1 MYNIYIMNRILD
13 KIKILVK
20 DRKKVVLLFVVLFLL
35 LGLSFTVLYLT
46 NRDSSFD
53 SRSRASSTP
62 SLGSENVN
70 GDLNDDGK
78 VSMEDFRLW
87 LGFYRGYK
95 GSNNIRFKSI
105 GTGGWHTCGM
115 GSDDNGYCWGN
126 NYSGQLGYGNTGTDS
141 NVPVLVSQGDRSS
154 GVTFVSIS
162 AGGSHTCGVGS
173 DGNGYCWGDNDFG
186 QLGDT
191 GADSN
196 IPKLVGQGERATGVT
211 FVSISA
217 GSDYTCGIGSDGE
230 GYCWGDNRAR
240 QLGNGNTGT
249 NSNVPK
255 LVSQGDRSAGV
266 TFVSISAGSSHSC
279 GVGSDGNGYCWG
291 GNVDGQLGNGNT
303 GTTSN
308 VPKLVSQGERP
319 SADITFISISVG
331 SMHTCGIG
339 SNGEGYCWGYN
350 GIGQLGNGNTGTESN
365 VPVLVSQGARTLG
378 VTFGSVSTAGNDH
391 TCGIGSDGNG
401 YCWGYNCIGQLGNGN
416 TGTDSNVPVLVKQGG
431 NREEYKKGDLNKDGK
446 VSMEDFR
453 LWLQAYREYKRKA
466 QILSKGI
473 YWTLD
478 DASLKD
484 SENTFLLASAKD
496 TTEVQPELVTG
507 KKGKAV
513 NFKGVKGYR
522 LEYKNPVHDYLKPS
536 SLTAMAYI
544 KLSGGEC
551 GYREHCVIL
560 SKGCSGHKGFAF
572 AVKDGK
578 LRLWINDTE
587 PSDTDT
593 QALGNT
599 TLQKDVWYHV
609 AGTYNKSDGS
619 LKVYVNGVLDGSGT
633 NTAPIDYGG
642 ASFWIGNANDKSD
655 LQFNGAID
663 EVRFFNRALTQSEIA
678 SFVIP

>member
-1 MYNIYIMNRILD
+1 MNRILD
-13 KIKILVK
+13 KIKIFTK
-20 DRKKVVLLFVVLFLL
+20 DKKKVVVLLVILFLL

-78 VSMEDFRLW
+78 VSMEDFKLW

-105 GTGGWHTCGM
+105 STGVYYSCGL
-115 GSDDNGYCWGN
+115 GSDGNGYCWGY
-126 NYSGQLGYGNTGTDS
+126 NYYGQLGNNDYS

-162 AGGSHTCGVGS
+162 ARSSHTCGVGS
-173 DGNGYCWGDNDFG
+173 DGQGYCWGYNYYG
-186 QLGDT
+186 QLGNGNT
-191 GADSN
+191 GTNSN
-196 IPKLVGQGERATGVT
+196 VPRLVSQGDRSSGVT
-211 FVSISA
+211 FSSISV
-217 GSDYTCGIGSDGE
+217 GEYHTCGIGSDGE
-230 GYCWGDNRAR
+230 GYCWGYNNYGL
-240 QLGNGNTGT
+240 LGNGSTGT

-255 LVSQGDRSAGV
+255 LVSQGDRSSGV
-266 TFVSISAGSSHSC
+266 TFVSISAGSGHTC
-279 GVGSDGNGYCWG
+279 GVGSDGQGYCWEH
-291 GNVDGQLGNGNT
+291 NKSGQLGNGS
-303 GTTSN
+303 TTDSN
-308 VPKLVSQGERP
+308 VPKLVSQGDR
-319 SADITFISISVG
+319 SSGVIFVSISAGTGHTCAVG
-331 SMHTCGIG
+331 SDGQ
-339 SNGEGYCWGYN
+339 GYCWGGN
-350 GIGQLGNGNTGTESN
+350 GHGGLGNGNTGTN
-365 VPVLVSQGARTLG
+365 
-378 VTFGSVSTAGNDH
+378 
-391 TCGIGSDGNG
+391 
-401 YCWGYNCIGQLGNGN
+401 
-416 TGTDSNVPVLVKQGG
+416 SNVPVLVKQGG
-431 NREEYKKGDLNKDGK
+431 NREEYKKGDLNNDGK
-446 VSMEDFR
+446 VNMEDFR